1 MAIHSHPAPHSNLP
15 SESPTG
21 AEARP
26 SRAKRFFFWLSGAGT
41 AELEQCPEWEQRK
54 YVAFGATVLV
64 PTVFAFIASAYALS
78 TIASDWRVI
87 VSVAL
92 AWSLIILT
100 VDRALLATYRS
111 FQGIHR
117 KLGQFALRF
126 VVAILM
132 GLTISHPLTLLLFK
146 DTIQSEI
153 EAGREVEI
161 AAARGEAE
169 LEKVAVET
177 KIAALEED
185 VAERREDWKASLKS
199 DFLLGEGAVGDAA
212 GAGAG
217 DGLDAAAQT
226 ELQGQITGATAPN
239 AERVSAI
246 DTEMAKLKPEL
257 MRIQGEQDFWQREF
271 EREVD
276 GQRSGLVGLGP
287 RAKSIRDDQL
297 APRRA
302 ESKRLA
308 DQLEH
313 LTDERNQLRA
323 LIATTEESVTAE
335 FLAGLAA
342 LAEEA
347 KAREAFREQ
356 LDRDIKTAQGEKF
369 VEQQDAIAGSIMD
382 QINTRNTEL
391 LRLQEEVA
399 KLDRDKDVHVAAI
412 RAEPRR
418 DILTQTLA
426 LHALFGAGSEGGQ
439 FALIAYAILA
449 ALFMLV
455 DTIPIVIKFFSKPGP
470 YDTLVDCEEVRF
482 AKERKAYLKSYDAYM
497 NELSSSRLLTA
508 TKNRP
513 LERALVDGVDRSRVA
528 KEFIE
533 SMMELERAFEANML
547 AKRNQLAEHAADDA
561 GAAGQSAMLEEMAQ
575 RFYADMRQR
584 MESFFASDG
593 GAAAG
598 A

>member
-1 MAIHSHPAPHSNLP
+1 MANQYPPAPEFNLSSDARSDGEP
-15 SESPTG
+15 SG
-21 AEARP
+21 

-64 PTVFAFIASAYALS
+64 PTGFAFIASAYALS
-78 TIASDWRVI
+78 TITSDWRVI
-87 VSVAL
+87 FFVAV
-92 AWSLIILT
+92 AWALIILT

-117 KLGQFALRF
+117 KFGQFLLRF

-146 DTIQSEI
+146 DTIHSEI

-161 AAARGEAE
+161 AEVRAE
-169 LEKVAVET
+169 TEREKVVVED
-177 KIAALEED
+177 KIVALEED
-185 VAERREDWKASLKS
+185 VAARREDWKASLKS
-199 DFLLGEGAVGDAA
+199 DFLLEGEAGAAAA
-212 GAGAG
+212 GAGN
-217 DGLDAAAQT
+217 DLDAAAQA
-226 ELQGQITGATAPN
+226 ELEGQISEATAPN
-239 AERVSAI
+239 SERVASI
-246 DTEMAKLKPEL
+246 DTEIAELKPEF

-276 GQRSGLVGLGP
+276 GQRSGFVGVGP

-302 ESKRLA
+302 ESKRLG

-323 LIATTEESVTAE
+323 LIASTEEAVTAE
-335 FLAGLAA
+335 FLAAQVA

-347 KAREAFREQ
+347 KEKEAFREQ
-356 LDRDIKTAQGEKF
+356 LDRDIKTAQSKKF
-369 VEQQDAIAGSIMD
+369 VAQQDAIAGSIMD
-382 QINTRNTEL
+382 QINARNTEL
-391 LRLQEEVA
+391 VRLQSEVA
-399 KLDRDKDVHVAAI
+399 KLDSDKDAHIASI
-412 RAEPRR
+412 QAEPRR

-426 LHALFGAGSEGGQ
+426 LHGLFEAGSEGGQ
-439 FALIAYAILA
+439 FALIAYVILA

-455 DTIPIVIKFFSKPGP
+455 DTIPIVVKFFSKPGP
-470 YDTLVDCEEVRF
+470 YDTLVDCEEVRY
-482 AKERKAYLKSYDAYM
+482 AKERKAYLKSYDSYM

-533 SMMELERAFEANML
+533 SMMELERAFEENME
-547 AKRNQLAEHAADDA
+547 AKRAQLAARGADA
-561 GAAGQSAMLEEMAQ
+561 EGVAGQSAMLEEMAQ

-584 MESFFASDG
+584 MESFFASNG
-593 GAAAG
+593 GATAG